1 MPRRT
6 AVGHCV
12 HSPCM
17 GARHF
22 SQDLG
27 LVQEHFFG
35 PVPLPQQP
43 ALAVPGLPRPLNA
56 ITCWRRVTRAPAF
69 SPSNMHVSVTIRQSF
84 AAIIDFWHVLVT
96 GVFSRR
102 VTRINIVLELKLV
115 VALPFRRLFVAVT
128 RQLANNFLTRF
139 TRTVGY
145 ACYIGSVPSNFG
157 LHHTS

>member
-1 MPRRT
+1 
-6 AVGHCV
+6 
-12 HSPCM
+12 M

-69 SPSNMHVSVTIRQSF
+69 SPSNMHMRVTKRQSF
-84 AAIIDFWHVLVT
+84 AATVDFWHVLVT
-96 GVFSRR
+96 GVVLSRR